1 MAKEGNDQ
9 LEMEMEGV
17 KFFKINPCIYD
28 ENATF
33 CKIWDHLGLMPPL
46 CLPPPPCQLP
56 PHIWGVFVTA
66 LGEPAPTPV
75 PWLKTS
81 VG

>member
-1 MAKEGNDQ
+1 MRMQ
-9 LEMEMEGV
+9 LFARFG
-17 KFFKINPCIYD
+17 I
-28 ENATF
+28 
-33 CKIWDHLGLMPPL
+33 IWDLMPPL
-46 CLPPPPCQLP
+46 CLPPPPSQPP